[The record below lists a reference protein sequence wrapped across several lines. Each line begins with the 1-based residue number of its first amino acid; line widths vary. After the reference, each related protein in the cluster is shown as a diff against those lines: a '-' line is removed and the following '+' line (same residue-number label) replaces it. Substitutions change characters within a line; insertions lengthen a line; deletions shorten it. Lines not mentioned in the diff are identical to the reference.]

1 MQADRWTLKTREALQ
16 GAEALVR
23 EHQHGALQP
32 AHVLLALLRQEEGLA
47 PALLN
52 RAGVS
57 PLLAERLAEEALQR
71 EARVQGVQPHL
82 SQDTAR
88 LLEAADAA
96 RQANG
101 DDYLSIE
108 HLLLAIAASDSPL
121 GQGLR
126 ESGASPEAL
135 REALKQVRGD
145 RRVTS
150 DNPEASLDALNKY
163 ANDLT
168 DAAKEGKLDPVIGRD
183 EEVRRVMQ
191 ILSRRTKNNP
201 VLVGEPGVGKTA
213 VVEGLAQRI
222 VEGDVPSGLQ
232 GKRLLSLDLGALLA
246 GAKYRGEF
254 EERLKGVLQEVQDAA
269 GEIILFIDELHTMV
283 GAGAAEGA
291 VDAANLLKPAL
302 ARGELRCIGATTL
315 DEYRKHIEKDAAL
328 ERRFQP
334 VRVDEPSELET
345 VAILRG
351 LQERYELHH
360 GVKIQD
366 AALVMAARL
375 THRYLPDRQLPDKA
389 IDAVDEA
396 ASRLRLELDSLPA
409 ELDALERRMRQF
421 QIERAGIEAEN
432 APDSATKLE
441 ELDRRIAEAE
451 EEATALRAR
460 WENEKQFIERIHA
473 LRSEIEEQRT
483 QAQQLE
489 REGKFEEVA
498 RIRYGEIPER
508 EQRITAA
515 EEELRAM
522 QQGRPLLRE
531 EVGPSEIAEVVAAWS
546 GVPVDRLV
554 ETERQKLLRLESVLQ
569 ERVVGQDE
577 AVQRVSETVRRAR
590 AGLQDENRPLGS
602 FVFLGPTGVG
612 KTELTKAL
620 AAELFGDEGALVR
633 LDMSEYQEKHT
644 VARLIG
650 APPGYV
656 GHDEGGQLTEA
667 VRRKPYS
674 VVLLDEVEKAHPDVF
689 NTLLQVLDDGR
700 LTDSQGRTV
709 DFRNTMLIMTSNL
722 GGALGADRATDGD
735 DAAYEQR
742 YREALARHFRPEFLN
757 RIDEILVFRP
767 LAREVLMKI
776 VDLQLEQVAARL
788 AQNHQL
794 SLEVDE
800 AARSWL
806 AEKGYDPDFG
816 ARPLRR
822 VIQRELLNP
831 LAEQL
836 LRGDESAATSVLV
849 SADENGLT
857 LRPSSQPATA

>member
-1 MQADRWTLKTREALQ
+1 MQADRWTLKTQEALQ
-16 GAEALVR
+16 AAEALVR
-23 EHQHGALQP
+23 ERQHAALKP
-32 AHVLLALLRQEEGLA
+32 AHLLFALLRQEEGLA
-47 PALLN
+47 SALLTRAGATPAL
-52 RAGVS
+52 V
-57 PLLAERLAEEALQR
+57 ERLAEEALAR
-71 EARVQGVQPHL
+71 EVRVSGQKPTL
-82 SQDTAR
+82 APESAR

-101 DDYLSIE
+101 DDYLSVE
-108 HLLLAIAASDSPL
+108 HLLLALVTADAPL
-121 GQGLR
+121 SQAMR
-126 ESGASPEAL
+126 ESGATPEAL
-135 REALKQVRGD
+135 REALKEVRGD
-145 RRVTS
+145 RRVTT
-150 DNPEASLDALNKY
+150 DNPEASLEALKKY
-163 ANDLT
+163 AADLT
-168 DAAKEGKLDPVIGRD
+168 QQARDGKLDPVIGRED
-183 EEVRRVMQ
+183 EVRRVMQ
-191 ILSRRTKNNP
+191 ILSRRRKNNP

-222 VEGDVPSGLQ
+222 VAGDVPSGLQ

-254 EERLKGVLQEVQDAA
+254 EERLKGVLQEVQDSA
-269 GEIILFIDELHTMV
+269 GEIILFIDEVHTMV

-302 ARGELRCIGATTL
+302 ARGDLRCIGATTI

-334 VRVDEPSELET
+334 VRVEEPSELET

-351 LQERYELHH
+351 LQERYEVHH

-366 AALVMAARL
+366 AALVIAARL
-375 THRYLPDRQLPDKA
+375 THRYLPDRRLPDKA
-389 IDAVDEA
+389 IDAMDEA
-396 ASRLRLELDSLPA
+396 ASRLRLELDSMPA
-409 ELDALERRMRQF
+409 ELDALERKIRQM
-421 QIERAGIEAEN
+421 QIERASIEAEA
-432 APDSATKLE
+432 APDATIKLE
-441 ELDRRIAEAE
+441 EIDRRVAEAS
-451 EEATALRAR
+451 EEAQALRAR
-460 WENEKQFIERIHA
+460 WENEKQVIDKINA
-473 LRSEIEEQRT
+473 WKGEIEERRI

-489 REGKFEEVA
+489 REGRYEDVA

-508 EQRITAA
+508 EQSIQAA
-515 EEELRAM
+515 EVELREL
-522 QQGRPLLRE
+522 QQDRPMLRE
-531 EVGPSEIAEVVAAWS
+531 EVGPEEIAEVVAAWS

-554 ETERQKLLRLESVLQ
+554 ETERQKLLHLEETLRAHVI
-569 ERVVGQDE
+569 GQDE

-620 AAELFGDEGALVR
+620 ASELFGDASALIR

-650 APPGYV
+650 APPGYI

-674 VVLLDEVEKAHPDVF
+674 VILLDEVEKAHPDVF
-689 NTLLQVLDDGR
+689 NTMLQVLDDGR

-722 GGALGADRATDGD
+722 GGALGVVDADDP
-735 DAAYEQR
+735 AYEAR
-742 YREALARHFRPEFLN
+742 YREALAQHFRPEFLN
-757 RIDEILVFRP
+757 RIDEVLVFRP
-767 LAREVLMKI
+767 LAREVLLQI
-776 VDLQLEQVAARL
+776 VDLQLELVAHRL
-788 AQNHQL
+788 EEKHQL
-794 SLEVDE
+794 KLDIDDD
-800 AARSWL
+800 ARAWL
-806 AEKGYDPDFG
+806 AEKGYDPNFG

-831 LAEQL
+831 LAEKL
-836 LRGDESAATSVLV
+836 LRGDEDCLAGIQISVEGDQL
-849 SADENGLT
+849 S
-857 LRPSSQPATA
+857 LRPALSSIAARS

>member
-1 MQADRWTLKTREALQ
+1 MKTREAVQ
-16 GAEALVR
+16 AAESLVR
-23 EHQHGALQP
+23 ERQHGVLQP
-32 AHVLLALLRQEEGLA
+32 AHILLALIRQEEGLT

-57 PLLAERLAEEALQR
+57 PLLAERLVEEALQR
-71 EARVQGVQPHL
+71 EPRVQGVQPSLAQESAHL
-82 SQDTAR
+82 F
-88 LLEAADAA
+88 EAADAA
-96 RQANG
+96 RQASG
-101 DDYLSIE
+101 DDFLSIE
-108 HLLLAIAASDSPL
+108 HLLLAIAASDSAL

-126 ESGASPEAL
+126 ESGASPDAL

-163 ANDLT
+163 AADLT
-168 DAAKEGKLDPVIGRD
+168 EAAREGKLDPVIGRD

-232 GKRLLSLDLGALLA
+232 GKRLLALDLGALLA

-315 DEYRKHIEKDAAL
+315 DEYRKHVEKDAAL

-375 THRYLPDRQLPDKA
+375 TQRYLPDRQLPDKA

-409 ELDALERRMRQF
+409 ELDALERRIRQF

-432 APDSATKLE
+432 AADSASKLE
-441 ELDRRIAEAE
+441 ELDLHIAEAE

-460 WENEKQFIERIHA
+460 WENEKQCIEGIHA
-473 LRSEIEEQRT
+473 LKSEIEEQRT

-498 RIRYGEIPER
+498 RIRYGAIPER
-508 EQRITAA
+508 EQKITAA
-515 EEELRAM
+515 EEDLRAL
-522 QQGRPLLRE
+522 QQDRPLLRE

-554 ETERQKLLRLESVLQ
+554 ETERQKLLRLENTLQ

-577 AVQRVSETVRRAR
+577 AVLRVAETVRRAR

-620 AAELFGDEGALVR
+620 AAELFGDEAMLVR

-722 GGALGADRATDGD
+722 GGALGADRAVDGD

-757 RIDEILVFRP
+757 RIDEVLVFRP

-776 VDLQLEQVAARL
+776 VELQLEQVAERL

-794 SLEVDE
+794 TLKVDE
-800 AARSWL
+800 AARAWL

-836 LRGDESAATSVLV
+836 LRGDEATATAVQV

-857 LRPSSQPATA
+857 LRPNSEPATA

>member
-1 MQADRWTLKTREALQ
+1 MKTREAVQ
-16 GAEALVR
+16 AAESLVR
-23 EHQHGALQP
+23 ERQHGVLQP
-32 AHVLLALLRQEEGLA
+32 AHILLALIRQEEGLT

-57 PLLAERLAEEALQR
+57 PLLAERLVEEALQR
-71 EARVQGVQPHL
+71 EPRVQGVQPSLAQESAHL
-82 SQDTAR
+82 F
-88 LLEAADAA
+88 EAADAA
-96 RQANG
+96 RQASG
-101 DDYLSIE
+101 DDFLSIE
-108 HLLLAIAASDSPL
+108 HLLLAIAASDSAL

-126 ESGASPEAL
+126 ESGASPDAL

-163 ANDLT
+163 AADLT
-168 DAAKEGKLDPVIGRD
+168 EAAREGKLDPVIGRD
-183 EEVRRVMQ
+183 EEVRRVLQ

-232 GKRLLSLDLGALLA
+232 GKRLLALDLGALLA

-315 DEYRKHIEKDAAL
+315 DEYRKHVEKDAAL

-375 THRYLPDRQLPDKA
+375 TQRYLPDRQLPDKA

-409 ELDALERRMRQF
+409 ELDALERRIRQF

-432 APDSATKLE
+432 AADSASKLE
-441 ELDRRIAEAE
+441 ELDLHIAEAE

-460 WENEKQFIERIHA
+460 WENEKQCIEGIHA
-473 LRSEIEEQRT
+473 LKSEIEEQRT

-498 RIRYGEIPER
+498 RIRYGAIPER
-508 EQRITAA
+508 EQKITAA
-515 EEELRAM
+515 EEDLRAL
-522 QQGRPLLRE
+522 QQDRPLLRE

-554 ETERQKLLRLESVLQ
+554 ETERQKLLRLENTLQ

-577 AVQRVSETVRRAR
+577 AVLRVAETVRRAR

-620 AAELFGDEGALVR
+620 AAELFGDEAMLVR

-722 GGALGADRATDGD
+722 GGALGADRAVDGD

-757 RIDEILVFRP
+757 RIDEVLVFRP

-776 VDLQLEQVAARL
+776 VELHLEQVAERL

-794 SLEVDE
+794 TLKVDE
-800 AARSWL
+800 AARAWL

-836 LRGDESAATSVLV
+836 LRGDEATATAVQV

-857 LRPSSQPATA
+857 LRPNSEPATA

>member
-1 MQADRWTLKTREALQ
+1 MKTREAVQ
-16 GAEALVR
+16 AAESLVR
-23 EHQHGALQP
+23 ERQHGVLQP
-32 AHVLLALLRQEEGLA
+32 AHILLALIRQEEGLT

-57 PLLAERLAEEALQR
+57 PLLAERLVEEALQR
-71 EARVQGVQPHL
+71 EPRVQGVQPSLAQESAHL
-82 SQDTAR
+82 F
-88 LLEAADAA
+88 EAADAA
-96 RQANG
+96 RQASG
-101 DDYLSIE
+101 DDFLSIE
-108 HLLLAIAASDSPL
+108 HLLLAIAASDSAL

-126 ESGASPEAL
+126 ESGASPDAL

-163 ANDLT
+163 AADLT
-168 DAAKEGKLDPVIGRD
+168 EAAREGKLDPVIGRD

-232 GKRLLSLDLGALLA
+232 GKRLLALDLGALLA

-315 DEYRKHIEKDAAL
+315 DEYRKHVEKDAAL

-375 THRYLPDRQLPDKA
+375 TQRYLPDRQLPDKA

-409 ELDALERRMRQF
+409 ELDALERRIRQF

-432 APDSATKLE
+432 AADSASKLE
-441 ELDRRIAEAE
+441 ELDLHIAEAE

-460 WENEKQFIERIHA
+460 WENEKQCIEGIHA
-473 LRSEIEEQRT
+473 LKSEIEEQRT

-498 RIRYGEIPER
+498 RIRYGAIPER
-508 EQRITAA
+508 EQKITAA
-515 EEELRAM
+515 EEDLRAL
-522 QQGRPLLRE
+522 QQDRPLLRE

-554 ETERQKLLRLESVLQ
+554 ETERQKLLRLENTLQ

-577 AVQRVSETVRRAR
+577 AVLRVAETVRRAR

-620 AAELFGDEGALVR
+620 AAELFGDEAMLVR

-722 GGALGADRATDGD
+722 GGALGADRAVDGD

-757 RIDEILVFRP
+757 RIDEVLVFHP

-776 VDLQLEQVAARL
+776 VELQLEQVAERL

-794 SLEVDE
+794 TLKVDE
-800 AARSWL
+800 AARAWL

-836 LRGDESAATSVLV
+836 LRGDEATATAVQV

-857 LRPSSQPATA
+857 LRPNSEPATA

>member
-1 MQADRWTLKTREALQ
+1 MKTREAVQ
-16 GAEALVR
+16 AAESLVR
-23 EHQHGALQP
+23 ERQHGVLQP
-32 AHVLLALLRQEEGLA
+32 AHILLALIRQEEGLT

-57 PLLAERLAEEALQR
+57 PLLAERLVEEALQR
-71 EARVQGVQPHL
+71 EPRVQGVQPSLAQESAHL
-82 SQDTAR
+82 F
-88 LLEAADAA
+88 EAADAA
-96 RQANG
+96 RQASG
-101 DDYLSIE
+101 DDFLSIE
-108 HLLLAIAASDSPL
+108 HLLLAIAASDSAL

-126 ESGASPEAL
+126 ESGASPDAL

-163 ANDLT
+163 AADLT
-168 DAAKEGKLDPVIGRD
+168 EAAREGKLDPVIGRD

-232 GKRLLSLDLGALLA
+232 GKRLLALDLGALLA

-315 DEYRKHIEKDAAL
+315 DEYRKHVEKDAAL

-375 THRYLPDRQLPDKA
+375 TQRYLPDRQLPDKA

-409 ELDALERRMRQF
+409 ELDALERRIRQF

-432 APDSATKLE
+432 AADSASKLE
-441 ELDRRIAEAE
+441 ELDLHIAEAE
-451 EEATALRAR
+451 EEAMALRAR
-460 WENEKQFIERIHA
+460 WENEKQCIEGIHA
-473 LRSEIEEQRT
+473 LKSEIEEQRT

-498 RIRYGEIPER
+498 RIRYGAIPER
-508 EQRITAA
+508 EQKITAA
-515 EEELRAM
+515 EEDLRAL
-522 QQGRPLLRE
+522 QQDRPLLRE

-554 ETERQKLLRLESVLQ
+554 ETERQKLLRLENTLQ

-577 AVQRVSETVRRAR
+577 AVLRVAETVRRAR

-620 AAELFGDEGALVR
+620 AAELFGDEAMLVR

-722 GGALGADRATDGD
+722 GGALGADRAVDGD

-757 RIDEILVFRP
+757 RIDEVLVFRP

-776 VDLQLEQVAARL
+776 VELQLEQVAERL

-794 SLEVDE
+794 TLKVDE
-800 AARSWL
+800 AARAWL

-836 LRGDESAATSVLV
+836 LRGDEATATAVQV

-857 LRPSSQPATA
+857 LRPNSEPATA

>member
-1 MQADRWTLKTREALQ
+1 MQADRWTLKTQEALQ
-16 GAEALVR
+16 AAEALVR
-23 EHQHGALQP
+23 ERQHATLKP
-32 AHVLLALLRQEEGLA
+32 AHLLYALLRQEDGLASALLTRAGIA
-47 PALLN
+47 PAL
-52 RAGVS
+52 VV
-57 PLLAERLAEEALQR
+57 RLAEEALGR
-71 EARVQGVQPHL
+71 EVRVSGQQPSL
-82 SQDTAR
+82 APETAR

-96 RQANG
+96 RLANG
-101 DDYLSIE
+101 DDYLSVE
-108 HLLLAIAASDSPL
+108 HLLLSLVTADAPL
-121 GQGLR
+121 SQALR
-126 ESGASPEAL
+126 ESGATPEAL

-150 DNPEASLDALNKY
+150 DNPEASMDTLKKY
-163 ANDLT
+163 SADLT
-168 DAAKEGKLDPVIGRD
+168 QQAREGKLDPVIGRD
-183 EEVRRVMQ
+183 DEVRRVMQ
-191 ILSRRTKNNP
+191 ILSRRRKNNP

-222 VEGDVPSGLQ
+222 VAGDVPSGLQ

-302 ARGELRCIGATTL
+302 ARGDLRCIGATTL

-334 VRVDEPSELET
+334 VRVEEPSELET
-345 VAILRG
+345 IAILRG
-351 LQERYELHH
+351 LQERYEVHH

-366 AALVMAARL
+366 AALVIAARL
-375 THRYLPDRQLPDKA
+375 TNRYLPDRQLPDKA
-389 IDAVDEA
+389 IDAMDEA
-396 ASRLRLELDSLPA
+396 ASRLRLELDSMPA
-409 ELDALERRMRQF
+409 ELDALERKIRQM
-421 QIERAGIEAEN
+421 QIERASIEAEA
-432 APDSATKLE
+432 APDATTKLSE
-441 ELDRRIAEAE
+441 IDRRVAEAS

-460 WENEKQFIERIHA
+460 WENEKRVIDKINA
-473 LRSEIEEQRT
+473 WKGEIEERRT

-489 REGKFEEVA
+489 REGRYEDVA

-508 EQRITAA
+508 EQSIQAA
-515 EEELRAM
+515 ELELREL
-522 QQGRPLLRE
+522 QQDRPMLRE
-531 EVGPSEIAEVVAAWS
+531 EVGPDEIAEVVAAWS
-546 GVPVDRLV
+546 GVPVERLI
-554 ETERQKLLRLESVLQ
+554 ETERQKLLHLEDTLRASVI
-569 ERVVGQDE
+569 GQDE
-577 AVQRVSETVRRAR
+577 AVQRVAETVRRAR

-620 AAELFGDEGALVR
+620 ANELFGDASALIR

-650 APPGYV
+650 APPGYI

-674 VVLLDEVEKAHPDVF
+674 VILLDEVEKAHPDVF
-689 NTLLQVLDDGR
+689 NTMLQVLDDGR

-722 GGALGADRATDGD
+722 GGALGAVDAD
-735 DAAYEQR
+735 DPAYEAR

-757 RIDEILVFRP
+757 RIDEVLVFRP
-767 LAREVLMKI
+767 LAKEVLLQI
-776 VDLQLEQVAARL
+776 VDLQLAIVARRL
-788 AQNHQL
+788 EEKHQI
-794 SLEVDE
+794 SLEVDA
-800 AARSWL
+800 AARAWL

-831 LAEQL
+831 LAEKL
-836 LRGDESAATSVLV
+836 LRGDQDHLAGIQVTV
-849 SADENGLT
+849 ENGRLS
-857 LRPSSQPATA
+857 LLPAMSSTAAKS